1 MSATKKTTAKA
12 VGSKGVMIDPDKLS
26 ALLGKMIEDKINQA
40 LGAGNVPQAVT
51 SPEKVEVPAPAKT
64 VSGAIIKL
72 GDIEI
77 NLDAVSSRG
86 TRYRRNIKGYL
97 VDKRTGV
104 RYYLRGDLFPA
115 RDDKIADDASFIAEI
130 R

>member
-1 MSATKKTTAKA
+1 MNSTKKPVKA
-12 VGSKGVMIDPDKLS
+12 ESKGVMIDPDKLS
-26 ALLGKMIEDKINQA
+26 AMLGKLIEDKI
-40 LGAGNVPQAVT
+40 AGMMAGSAPVPVT
-51 SPEKVEVPAPAKT
+51 SEPAESPAAKK

>member
-1 MSATKKTTAKA
+1 MSSTKKPVKSAA
-12 VGSKGVMIDPDKLS
+12 NGVMIDPDKLS
-26 ALLGKMIEDKINQA
+26 AMLGKLIEDKIA
-40 LGAGNVPQAVT
+40 GMMAGAPVPVT
-51 SPEKVEVPAPAKT
+51 SEPAESPAAKT

>member
-1 MSATKKTTAKA
+1 MSATKKGTAKA
-12 VGSKGVMIDPDKLS
+12 AENKGVMIDPDKLS
-26 ALLGKMIEDKINQA
+26 VLLGRMIEDKIKA
-40 LGAGNVPQAVT
+40 LTGGNIPQAVT
-51 SPEKVEVPAPAKT
+51 APEKIEVPAPAKT

>member
-1 MSATKKTTAKA
+1 MSAKKVVKTAEA
-12 VGSKGVMIDPDKLS
+12 KGVMIDPDKLS
-26 ALLGKMIEDKINQA
+26 ALLGQMIENKINQA
-40 LGAGNVPQAVT
+40 LGGGKIPAPVT
-51 SPEKVEVPAPAKT
+51 SPEADETPKAAKP

-72 GDIEI
+72 GDVEI
-77 NLDAVSSRG
+77 NLDSVSSRG

-97 VDKRTGV
+97 IDKRTGIK
-104 RYYLRGDLFPA
+104 YYLRGDLFPS